1 MKNGLI
7 LCFILNTFLVSQGFT
22 QELDSLQ
29 DSTKIESS
37 NYLVLS
43 TGYLSRANFMSRDFG
58 QKIPL
63 SSTELLFWHHSGI
76 YLTAIAS
83 KFVDPALSWQNG
95 MGLGYSTSL
104 SPKVDVDL
112 SYHHFFGASNLN
124 SSGKDQIGILQGTWG
139 LDWGI
144 LYSSTQAI
152 YLVNDPGDFFL
163 VSRHSRYFEFDRRIG
178 GVAVF
183 SFEPQ
188 ATFFLG
194 TSNYYRIGG
203 YELSQKEYS
212 ATRNFLLQGMD
223 FSIPLTLSSGSFEFQ
238 LEPKWVLPVQVPQYD
253 VSSSNFQLAL
263 KATYT
268 FALRKKP

>member
-1 MKNGLI
+1 MKNGL
-7 LCFILNTFLVSQGFT
+7 LLFFILHVFLISPGFT
-22 QELDSLQ
+22 LELDSLK
-29 DSTKIESS
+29 DSSSVESN
-37 NYLVLS
+37 NYLIAS
-43 TGYLSRANFMSRDFG
+43 TGFINRANFMSRDFG
-58 QKIPL
+58 QKLPL
-63 SSTELLFWHHSGI
+63 SSTELLFWHNSGI
-76 YLTAIAS
+76 YLTALAS
-83 KFVDPALSWQNG
+83 KFMDPNLSWQNG
-95 MGLGYSTSL
+95 LGLGYSVSI
-104 SPKVDVDL
+104 SPRVDADV

-124 SSGKDQIGILQGTWG
+124 SSGKDQIGMLQGTWG

-178 GVAVF
+178 GVATF

-188 ATFFLG
+188 VTFYLG

-203 YELSQKEYS
+203 YELSQKEYV

-223 FSIPLTLSSGSFEFQ
+223 VSIPLSLSSGSFEFQ
-238 LEPKWVLPVQVPQYD
+238 LEPKWVIPVQVPQYD

-263 KATYT
+263 KAIYT
-268 FALRKKP
+268 FAIRKKP

>member
-1 MKNGLI
+1 MKNGL
-7 LCFILNTFLVSQGFT
+7 LLFFSLQFFLVSPGFT
-22 QELDSLQ
+22 QELDSLK
-29 DSTKIESS
+29 DSSSVESN
-37 NYLVLS
+37 NYLIAS
-43 TGYLSRANFMSRDFG
+43 TGFINRANFMSRDFG
-58 QKIPL
+58 QKLPL
-63 SSTELLFWHHSGI
+63 SSTELLFWHNSGI
-76 YLTAIAS
+76 YLTALAS
-83 KFVDPALSWQNG
+83 KFMDSDLSWQNG
-95 MGLGYSTSL
+95 LGLGYSVSI
-104 SPKVDVDL
+104 SPRVDADV

-124 SSGKDQIGILQGTWG
+124 SSGKDQIGMLQGTWG

-178 GVAVF
+178 GVATF

-188 ATFFLG
+188 VTFYLG

-203 YELSQKEYS
+203 YELSQKEYA
-212 ATRNFLLQGMD
+212 ATRNFLIQGMD
-223 FSIPLTLSSGSFEFQ
+223 FSIPLSLSSGSFEFQ
-238 LEPKWVLPVQVPQYD
+238 LEPKWVIPVQVPQYD

-268 FALRKKP
+268 FAIQKKP